1 MSGLFRLQDWLVIG
15 PLALAAF
22 ALSIWGFHDCG
33 KVCGNPGVGESLI
46 ESFGLILGHA
56 RFKPGDAIPLQL
68 SIAQF
73 LIPLIALVG
82 AGKLFFI
89 NLRRDLRVVLARR
102 ARHHIIVCGLG
113 ETGRQMVESLRD
125 TGRNAIAITLDADD
139 TNALACEQLGATVL
153 RANAHQ
159 RNILELAGIRHADAI
174 IATTGSDAQ
183 NLEIGLRA
191 VEAASGRSGEPLKIV
206 AEVRSDWLMDNL
218 LNHRTAVLGG
228 AGTEFQIFNLRA
240 NSARALL
247 RSAAFERTFVRAG
260 ENPRIVLAGTGA
272 LALEVTRR
280 VICSN
285 FALPGVRLAVSAF
298 GREVSDGDVL
308 LPKSWQDLSSLADF
322 DFHKAV
328 FLPGDSGAW
337 PDIIGALKARRTD
350 AVIVALADD
359 EAALH
364 TALQF
369 RHALDVLDQLATP
382 VFVRLKEQSR
392 LGEFL
397 RHVEAHP
404 LLPDRVVAFGDL
416 HEMTAPDVLLGGEL
430 DRMARAA
437 HEVYLASRAGG
448 GQSPADVPW
457 AQLPERFKSANRD
470 LADFIPTAL
479 RLAGYRLARDAGAIA
494 AFDEGTCET
503 LARAEHWR
511 WCIEKR
517 ARGWHYA
524 EARNDI
530 LKQTPLLTDW
540 SNLPEDT
547 RRFNCALAAQIPDIA
562 RAAGYGIRAEH
573 LVSLP
578 ADAAM
583 APPPERPADAI
594 MVLRIDPT
602 SETAWAAAR
611 RAVDAGARVRLVWRG
626 TDALLSVERRAD
638 VAALA
643 HAFEGWV
650 SA

>member
-1 MSGLFRLQDWLVIG
+1 MSGLFRLKDWLVIG
-15 PLALAAF
+15 PLAFAAF

-33 KVCGNPGVGESLI
+33 KACGNPGIGESLI

-56 RFKPGDAIPLQL
+56 RFKPGDSIPLQL

-82 AGKLFFI
+82 AGKLFII

-102 ARHHIIVCGLG
+102 ARHHIVVCGLG

-125 TGRNAIAITLDADD
+125 AGRSAIAITLDADD
-139 TNALACEQLGATVL
+139 SNALACEQLGATVL

-159 RNILELAGIRHADAI
+159 RNILELAGIRHADAV

-191 VEAASGRSGEPLKIV
+191 AEAAGGRGGEPLKIV
-206 AEVRSDWLMDNL
+206 AEMRSDWLMDNL
-218 LNHRTAVLGG
+218 LSHRTAVLGG
-228 AGTEFQIFNLRA
+228 AGAEFHIFNLRA
-240 NSARALL
+240 NSVRTLL
-247 RSAAFERTFVRAG
+247 RSAAFERTFVHAD

-272 LALEVTRR
+272 LALEVARR
-280 VICSN
+280 TICSN
-285 FALPGVRLAVSAF
+285 LALPGVRLAVSAF
-298 GREVSDGDVL
+298 GREVPEGDAV
-308 LPKSWQDLSSLADF
+308 LPKFWQGLSGLADF

-337 PDIIGALKARRTD
+337 PDITAALKARRTD

-369 RHALDVLDQLATP
+369 RHALDMLDQLATP

-404 LLPDRVVAFGDL
+404 LLPYRVVAFGDL
-416 HEMTAPDVLLGGEL
+416 HAMTAPEVLLSGEL
-430 DRMARAA
+430 DRMARAT
-437 HEVYLASRAGG
+437 HEVYLASKAGG
-448 GQSPADVPW
+448 EPTPADVPW
-457 AQLPERFKSANRD
+457 RRLPERFKSANRD

-479 RLAGYRLARDAGAIA
+479 RSAGYRLVRDAGGIA
-494 AFDEGTCET
+494 TFDEPTREKV
-503 LARAEHWR
+503 ARGEHWR

-517 ARGWHYA
+517 AHGWHYA
-524 EARNDI
+524 ETRNDI

-540 SNLPEDT
+540 LNLPEDA
-547 RRFNCALAAQIPDIA
+547 RRINCALAAQIPDIA
-562 RAAGYGIRAEH
+562 RAAGYGISAEH
-573 LVSLP
+573 VVSLP
-578 ADAAM
+578 ADASAVSL
-583 APPPERPADAI
+583 PEGPADAI
-594 MVLRIDPT
+594 TVLQIDPT

-638 VAALA
+638 VAAFTQ
-643 HAFEGWV
+643 AFEGWV
-650 SA
+650 FA